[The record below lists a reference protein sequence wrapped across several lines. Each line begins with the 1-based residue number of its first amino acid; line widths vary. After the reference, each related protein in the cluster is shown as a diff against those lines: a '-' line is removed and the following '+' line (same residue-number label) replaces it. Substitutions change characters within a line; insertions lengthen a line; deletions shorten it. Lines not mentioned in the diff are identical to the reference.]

1 MIRKNKSANLTFT
14 SKRNTLNNLLSTKK
28 FIQILSLLFIIL
40 TSIPCA
46 IAGGDFDIYLDAACK
61 LSEHM
66 NIYAPPFAKGLQ
78 YYYSPFFA
86 WILMP
91 FCKYT
96 LISKIIWLL
105 LSYALLYRTF
115 KLLLG
120 YFDITLLTN
129 NEYKFWILSIALLS
143 YQFIMYN
150 VSMIQITFFLMWAI
164 FESINQFVKGK
175 YILGGSIL
183 GLAINIKLMPIL
195 ILPFLFY
202 RGYFKALV
210 FTMLTFI
217 ALLFVPAIS
226 LGKDFNLFLLSEW
239 WAIINPGN
247 KEHLFETGIG
257 THSLVALLPVYLT
270 ETIGELEF
278 KRNLFNLDHQTVE
291 LIINTSRFL
300 ILALSIVYLRSM
312 PFKKENNKLKS
323 FWEISYFVLIIPLL
337 LPHQQKY
344 AFILAVP
351 MISYLLYF
359 FITTGKA
366 QKTKGYYLSFY
377 AFLVCALFYTPLYGS
392 DVLGYSLFNFTQHYR
407 LLSISTILFIPLSI
421 FCNPLKLIEMNDKI
435 RYTHG

>member
-1 MIRKNKSANLTFT
+1 M
-14 SKRNTLNNLLSTKK
+14 
-28 FIQILSLLFIIL
+28 
-40 TSIPCA
+40 
-46 IAGGDFDIYLDAACK
+46 AGGDFDIYLDAACK

-86 WILMP
+86 LILMP

-96 LISKIIWLL
+96 LISKIVWLL

-115 KLLLG
+115 KLLLA
-120 YFDITLLTN
+120 YFDTRLLTK
-129 NEYKFWILSIALLS
+129 NEINLWILSVAFLS
-143 YQFIMYN
+143 FQFIMYN
-150 VSMIQITFFLMWAI
+150 VSMIQITFFLIWAI
-164 FESINQFVKGK
+164 FESINQIFKSK
-175 YILGGSIL
+175 HILGGFIL

-202 RGYFKALV
+202 RGYFKALI
-210 FTMLTFI
+210 FTILTFT
-217 ALLFVPAIS
+217 ALLFVPAIC
-226 LGKDFNLFLLSEW
+226 LGNEFNSFLLSEW
-239 WAIINPGN
+239 WAVINPGN

-270 ETIGELEF
+270 ETLGELDF
-278 KRNLFNLDHQTVE
+278 KRNLLNLNHQTVE

-300 ILALSIVYLRSM
+300 LLALSIIYLRSM
-312 PFKKENNKLKS
+312 PFKKESNKLKS
-323 FWEISYFVLIIPLL
+323 FWEISYFVLIIPLI

-359 FITTGKA
+359 FITTRKA
-366 QKTKGYYLSFY
+366 QKTKGYYISLY
-377 AFLVCALFYTPLYGS
+377 LLLVCALFYTPFYGS

-407 LLSISTILFIPLSI
+407 LLSISTIILIPISM
-421 FCNPLKLIEMNDKI
+421 FCNPKKLVELNDKI
-435 RYTHG
+435 SYSQGQ